1 MNRSMMKRRLLCPAK
16 KGFTGNIHNFDEYT
30 SHEELLL
37 PTIIRMSGWLGIKH
51 NTLECWLILQNVPT
65 KADFFVVALRT
76 HPKLRIFFNH
86 HIEESFD
93 FVFSLDATAD
103 DLLRRDPICPFGPRS
118 HELDSPAGNDPGFKS
133 MISQICQQ
141 FQHRLIDAICVWSV
155 KSWMSSS
162 G

>member
-1 MNRSMMKRRLLCPAK
+1 MNPPMIKRRLLCPTK

-37 PTIIRMSGWLGIKH
+37 PTIIRMSGWLGVKH

-93 FVFSLDATAD
+93 FVFSLEKEAFKKWLEESFLQKLVRGGLITSDDVAT
-103 DLLRRDPICPFGPRS
+103 LLD
-118 HELDSPAGNDPGFKS
+118 K
-133 MISQICQQ
+133 
-141 FQHRLIDAICVWSV
+141 V
-155 KSWMSSS
+155 
-162 G
+162 

>member
-1 MNRSMMKRRLLCPAK
+1 MKRSMMKRRLLCAAK

-37 PTIIRMSGWLGIKH
+37 PTIIRMSGWLGVKH

-93 FVFSLDATAD
+93 FVFSLEKEAFKKWLEESFLQKLVRGGLITFDDVAT
-103 DLLRRDPICPFGPRS
+103 
-118 HELDSPAGNDPGFKS
+118 
-133 MISQICQQ
+133 
-141 FQHRLIDAICVWSV
+141 LIDKV
-155 KSWMSSS
+155 
-162 G
+162 

>member
-1 MNRSMMKRRLLCPAK
+1 MTPSMMKRRLLCPAK
-16 KGFTGNIHNFDEYT
+16 KGFTGNIHNFDDYT

-93 FVFSLDATAD
+93 FVFSLEKEAFKAWLEESFLQKLVRGGLITSD
-103 DLLRRDPICPFGPRS
+103 DIVT
-118 HELDSPAGNDPGFKS
+118 
-133 MISQICQQ
+133 
-141 FQHRLIDAICVWSV
+141 LIDKV
-155 KSWMSSS
+155 
-162 G
+162 

>member
-1 MNRSMMKRRLLCPAK
+1 MNPSMMKRRLLCPAK

-37 PTIIRMSGWLGIKH
+37 PTIIRMSGWLRINH
-51 NTLECWLILQNVPT
+51 DSLECWLILQNVPT

-93 FVFSLDATAD
+93 FVFSLEKKAFKAWLEESFLQKLVRSGLITSD
-103 DLLRRDPICPFGPRS
+103 DLVT
-118 HELDSPAGNDPGFKS
+118 
-133 MISQICQQ
+133 
-141 FQHRLIDAICVWSV
+141 LIDKV
-155 KSWMSSS
+155 
-162 G
+162 

>member
-1 MNRSMMKRRLLCPAK
+1 MNRSMMKRRLLCAAK

-93 FVFSLDATAD
+93 FVFSLDKEAFKEWLEESFLQK
-103 DLLRRDPICPFGPRS
+103 LLRGGLITSDDVVTL
-118 HELDSPAGNDPGFKS
+118 LDK
-133 MISQICQQ
+133 
-141 FQHRLIDAICVWSV
+141 V
-155 KSWMSSS
+155 
-162 G
+162 

>member
-1 MNRSMMKRRLLCPAK
+1 MNRSMMKRRLLCAAK

-51 NTLECWLILQNVPT
+51 NTLECWLVLQNVPT

-93 FVFSLDATAD
+93 FVFSLDKEAFKEWLEESFLQK
-103 DLLRRDPICPFGPRS
+103 LLRGGLITSDDVVTL
-118 HELDSPAGNDPGFKS
+118 LDK
-133 MISQICQQ
+133 
-141 FQHRLIDAICVWSV
+141 V
-155 KSWMSSS
+155 
-162 G
+162 

>member
-1 MNRSMMKRRLLCPAK
+1 MMKRRLLCAAK

-93 FVFSLDATAD
+93 FVFSLDKEAFKAWLEESFLQK
-103 DLLRRDPICPFGPRS
+103 LLRGGLITSD
-118 HELDSPAGNDPGFKS
+118 DVVT
-133 MISQICQQ
+133 
-141 FQHRLIDAICVWSV
+141 LIDKV
-155 KSWMSSS
+155 
-162 G
+162 

>member
-1 MNRSMMKRRLLCPAK
+1 MNPSMMKRRLLCAAK

-93 FVFSLDATAD
+93 FVFSLDKEAFKAWLEESFLQK
-103 DLLRRDPICPFGPRS
+103 LLRGGLITSD
-118 HELDSPAGNDPGFKS
+118 DVVT
-133 MISQICQQ
+133 
-141 FQHRLIDAICVWSV
+141 LIDKV
-155 KSWMSSS
+155 
-162 G
+162 

>member
-1 MNRSMMKRRLLCPAK
+1 MNRSMMKRRLLCAAK

-51 NTLECWLILQNVPT
+51 NTLECWLVLQNVPT

-93 FVFSLDATAD
+93 FVFSLDKEAFKEWLEESFLQK
-103 DLLRRDPICPFGPRS
+103 LLRGGLITSD
-118 HELDSPAGNDPGFKS
+118 DVVT
-133 MISQICQQ
+133 
-141 FQHRLIDAICVWSV
+141 LIDKV
-155 KSWMSSS
+155 
-162 G
+162 

>member
-1 MNRSMMKRRLLCPAK
+1 MKKCDSKVLSLSCC
-16 KGFTGNIHNFDEYT
+16 FVLSISSSSDF
-30 SHEELLL
+30 EEFLL

-93 FVFSLDATAD
+93 FVFSLEKEAFKKWLEESFLQKLVRGGLITFDDVAT
-103 DLLRRDPICPFGPRS
+103 
-118 HELDSPAGNDPGFKS
+118 
-133 MISQICQQ
+133 
-141 FQHRLIDAICVWSV
+141 LIDKV
-155 KSWMSSS
+155 
-162 G
+162 